1 MKNVIDILLNSSDEM
16 FKMPSE
22 VVEIKRLSEAFGE
35 EFKVMLRG
43 LTYTRY
49 SEIQEESID
58 FKTGDINLSK
68 IQINTL
74 LEGVYDLD
82 GRLLFKNKELLDK
95 FKVHSFADL
104 VKKILSP
111 GEITQLYSKIE
122 KLSGFG
128 DKNIEEEIKK

>member
-95 FKVHSFADL
+95 FKLHSFADL

>member
-95 FKVHSFADL
+95 FKVHSFSDL

>member
-1 MKNVIDILLNSSDEM
+1 MKNVIDILLNSNDEM

-22 VVEIKRLSEAFGE
+22 VVEIKRLSLAFGE
-35 EFKVMLRG
+35 EFKVMLKG

>member
-1 MKNVIDILLNSSDEM
+1 MKNVIDILLNSNDEM

>member
-122 KLSGFG
+122 KLGGFG

>member
-35 EFKVMLRG
+35 EFKVMLKG

>member
-1 MKNVIDILLNSSDEM
+1 MKNVIDILLDSNDEM

-22 VVEIKRLSEAFGE
+22 VVEIKRLSLAFGE
-35 EFKVMLRG
+35 EFKVMLKG

>member
-95 FKVHSFADL
+95 FKLHSFADL

-111 GEITQLYSKIE
+111 GEITQLYSKID

>member
-1 MKNVIDILLNSSDEM
+1 M